1 MLTWLAVKLGLLP
14 EPTQEQRTREAV
26 ELRER
31 ARESNARTL
40 SAAAWSL
47 TGLAVSTAILV
58 TVFLIASPDGFHKP
72 ASAFLFSAAWGFG
85 YYGWRNPHT
94 WLRSVKRLIGRA

>member
-31 ARESNARTL
+31 ARESNARAL
-40 SAAAWSL
+40 SAVAWSL
-47 TGLAVSTAILV
+47 TGLAASTVMVVMVFV
-58 TVFLIASPDGFHKP
+58 TLEPDGFHKP
-72 ASAFLFSAAWGFG
+72 ASAFLFSAVWGFG
-85 YYGWRNPHT
+85 YYGWRNPRT
-94 WLRSVKRLIGRA
+94 WLRWVKRLTGRA